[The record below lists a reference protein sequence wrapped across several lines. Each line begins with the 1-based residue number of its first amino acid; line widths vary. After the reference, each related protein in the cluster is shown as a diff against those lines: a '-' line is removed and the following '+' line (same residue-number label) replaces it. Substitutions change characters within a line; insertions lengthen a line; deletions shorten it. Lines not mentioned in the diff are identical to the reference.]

1 LVSRNTRLEALLQAR
16 YDLDQAAP
24 ADKPARRA
32 YLENMVSEI
41 LAGRK
46 GISARDLLA
55 ASEDEYR
62 LYSRQRFLESQR
74 RLSRIR

>member
-1 LVSRNTRLEALLQAR
+1 VSRNPRLEALLQAR

-24 ADKPARRA
+24 ADKPAQRLR
-32 YLENMVSEI
+32 LEKLISDL

-46 GISARDLLA
+46 GVSARELLA

-62 LYSRQRFLESQR
+62 LFCRQRYLESR
-74 RLSRIR
+74 ARLSRLR